1 MRYYLFILTALLTFT
16 CACAEH
22 EELPAPGSE
31 ERMRLTLLLR
41 GEAPTRTGGDEAL
54 HDVNIYL
61 FDRSGLCACHLY
73 ATSAAVGVELLK
85 GRYTL
90 YAVANAGRDMGDATL
105 RQIEQMTCDPD
116 PATLGDGPLPM
127 SARQEIEVTGDGR
140 IPVPLTRAV
149 ARVDFS
155 FSVQGEFAS
164 RLTVRSVQLR
174 SAARTMHLFRDSRAE
189 LAAHVAD
196 LPAVTD
202 PGSEFS
208 ATYYLL
214 ENRQG
219 TVPGITAQGQ
229 KDSAHA
235 PAFATYFQI
244 EASAAGVEI
253 IYRIFLGENNTSDFN
268 IIRNRVYRLDVRI
281 LGMNAL
287 DARVTTTSLDVDP
300 FEQQY
305 EQGMTARSELQL
317 QCANSPAGGSYTLR
331 YVREQGTGT
340 LRVNGLLLAPGA
352 DFPLHPY
359 KGEVTVPLEYTQPDV
374 GEVRLNLALEGPDG
388 VLIERQ
394 LFTSFIKPRPHVV
407 CTIDKPRLYAMDRA
421 IATITVSQTGYTGKY
436 TVSCSG
442 TASLFINLN
451 ADLNP
456 ATSLTFPGPGS
467 YTLRVRPEAVGSN
480 PFTLTVQ
487 DAEGQRATTTA
498 SVVGLK
504 RTATYTLSF
513 DSSVAGELSVMAQ
526 GDYPVPEDV
535 NLIVR
540 PTLQLYAGS
549 SVTTKTYTMP
559 ISIQKGRDVAGYT
572 LDLGLAAGQSYALS
586 SYTAA
591 FSRTVSKNGMVE
603 YRVK

>member
-1 MRYYLFILTALLTFT
+1 
-16 CACAEH
+16 
-22 EELPAPGSE
+22 
-31 ERMRLTLLLR
+31 
-41 GEAPTRTGGDEAL
+41 
-54 HDVNIYL
+54 
-61 FDRSGLCACHLY
+61 
-73 ATSAAVGVELLK
+73 
-85 GRYTL
+85 
-90 YAVANAGRDMGDATL
+90 
-105 RQIEQMTCDPD
+105 
-116 PATLGDGPLPM
+116 
-127 SARQEIEVTGDGR
+127 
-140 IPVPLTRAV
+140 
-149 ARVDFS
+149 
-155 FSVQGEFAS
+155 
-164 RLTVRSVQLR
+164 
-174 SAARTMHLFRDSRAE
+174 
-189 LAAHVAD
+189 
-196 LPAVTD
+196 
-202 PGSEFS
+202 
-208 ATYYLL
+208 
-214 ENRQG
+214 
-219 TVPGITAQGQ
+219 
-229 KDSAHA
+229 
-235 PAFATYFQI
+235 
-244 EASAAGVEI
+244 
-253 IYRIFLGENNTSDFN
+253 
-268 IIRNRVYRLDVRI
+268 
-281 LGMNAL
+281 MNAL

-504 RTATYTLSF
+504 RTATYTLNF